1 MANKMKPLTGAEG
14 VAQAMRQIEPDV
26 VAAYPI
32 TPQTPIVEG
41 FAKFV
46 ADGIVKTEMIRVES
60 EHSAL
65 SAVIGAAYSGA
76 RSMTATSSAGLAY
89 MWEILGIA
97 SGLRCP
103 IVMPVANRALSAPL
117 NIHCDHSDTMG
128 AKDMGWMQIFAEDA
142 QESYENTLLALRL
155 AEHKDVLLPI
165 MPCMDGFITS
175 HGVENTVIHDD
186 ALVKAFIG
194 EYKFQFNLLDYKK
207 PITVGPI
214 ELTDYLF
221 ETKRQQVEA
230 MEQVPNVLPGIAKE
244 LAKITGNEFDV
255 IEEYH
260 SKDAD
265 ALIVTMS
272 SAAGTTKTVVDRM
285 RKEGKKVGL
294 VRIRMFRPF
303 PYKRVAKALE
313 GAKTVAV
320 LDRSFAFGAGA
331 PVYSDVKNALHD
343 TGNCKVK
350 LQSYVFGIGGRDL
363 SDFHIEKVFN
373 DMLAGKV
380 TGREEYVNLRE

>member
-1 MANKMKPLTGAEG
+1 MANKARPLTGAEA
-14 VAQAMRQIEPDV
+14 VAEAMRQIEPDV

-32 TPQTPIVEG
+32 TPQTPIVENY
-41 FAKFV
+41 AKYV
-46 ADGIVKTEMIRVES
+46 ADGKVKTEMIRVES
-60 EHSAL
+60 EHSAM
-65 SAVIGAAYSGA
+65 SAVIGSCYTGA

-89 MWEILGIA
+89 MWEMLGIA

-128 AKDMGWMQIFAEDA
+128 AKDMGWIQIFAEDA
-142 QESYENTLLALRL
+142 QESYENTLLAIRI

-175 HGVENTVIHDD
+175 HGVENVVIHDD
-186 ALVKAFIG
+186 AAVKKYVGPYSFH
-194 EYKFQFNLLDYKK
+194 YNLLDYKK

-221 ETKRQQVEA
+221 ETKRQQVAA
-230 MEQVPNVLPGIAKE
+230 MENVPKVLPGIAKE
-244 LAKITGNEFDV
+244 LAAITGNTFDV

-260 SKDAD
+260 SNDAD
-265 ALIVTMS
+265 AVIFTMS

-285 RKEGKKVGL
+285 RKQGKKVGL
-294 VRIRMFRPF
+294 VKLRMFRPF
-303 PYKRVAKALE
+303 PYERVRKALE
-313 GAKTVAV
+313 GKKAVAV
-320 LDRSFAFGAGA
+320 LDRSFAFGAAA
-331 PVYSDVKNALHD
+331 PVYAEVKNALFD
-343 TGNCKVK
+343 APSKPK

-363 SDFHIEKVFN
+363 SDVHIEAAFDRLLKGQITTKE
-373 DMLAGKV
+373 DYL
-380 TGREEYVNLRE
+380 NLRE